1 MTIALHGSGISR
13 GIAVGAA
20 HIVQRNALD
29 VLEYA
34 VAQADVEPEVERLSA
49 AVEEAKQG
57 LRDLRGRI
65 PANTPA
71 DIAAFLDTHL
81 LMLEDPTLTDEPKR
95 LLRERRCNAEWALKM
110 QRDAIVSAF
119 DLIND
124 AYLRAR
130 RDDVDHVINRILR
143 ILLNHAPAKHESGE
157 GSLEGLILVADDLT
171 PADALLMQQ
180 HGIVGFVTECGGP
193 TSHTAII
200 ARSLGL
206 PGVVGVPHARQYLLD
221 GESLVLDG
229 DEGVVLGDA
238 DARILTYYRAR
249 RDERQKRVSR
259 LAKLKRAPA
268 VTADGVPIELLA
280 NVELQ
285 TDFDLARAAGAR
297 GVGLYRT
304 EFLYMNRLDVPS
316 EAEHFALYKR
326 LIEAFRQQ
334 PVTIRTLDLGAD
346 KQSGASLSARAHAAN
361 PALGMRA
368 VRLGLKEPELSLP
381 QLRAIVRA
389 SALGNVRLMIPMLSH
404 VDEVVQMRG
413 LIQGIQ
419 AEYAAQGI
427 SHDPNMPIGGML
439 EVPAAVAFADGFA
452 RTLDF
457 LSIGTNDLIQY
468 AVAIDR
474 VNEEVSYLYDPL
486 NPGVVRLIDMAIRH
500 ANAAACPIAMC
511 GEMAGDPRYTRLL
524 LGLGLRCF
532 SVHPSLLLEVK
543 QTITESQIAPLRKIV
558 GRALRTAEIG
568 RFRELMASL
577 MARPV

>member
-13 GIAVGAA
+13 GIALGAA
-20 HIVQRNALD
+20 HIVQRNALE

-34 VAQADVEPEVERLSA
+34 VAEPDIEREVERLSA

-57 LRDLRGRI
+57 LRELRARI
-65 PANTPA
+65 PPNTPA

-95 LLRERRCNAEWALKM
+95 LLRERRCNAEWALKL
-110 QRDAIVSAF
+110 QRDALVSAF
-119 DLIND
+119 DRMND

-130 RDDVDHVINRILR
+130 RDDVDHVINRVLR
-143 ILLNHAPAKHESGE
+143 ILLNHAPAKHESAE
-157 GSLEGLILVADDLT
+157 GSLEGLILVADDLS

-180 HGIVGFVTECGGP
+180 HGIVGFVTEYGGP

-206 PGVVGVPHARQYLLD
+206 PGVVGVPHARQYLRD
-221 GESLVLDG
+221 GEPLIVDG

-238 DARILTYYRAR
+238 DTLILGYYRTR
-249 RDERQKRVSR
+249 RDDRQKRVSR

-268 VTADGVPIELLA
+268 VTLDGVAIELLA

-304 EFLYMNRLDVPS
+304 EFIYMNRLDVPS

-334 PVTIRTLDLGAD
+334 PVTIRTLDIGAD
-346 KQSGASLSARAHAAN
+346 KQTSASVSSRANTIN

-368 VRLGLKEPELSLP
+368 VRLGLKEPELALP

-389 SALGNVRLMIPMLSH
+389 SALGCVRLMIPMLSH
-404 VDEVVQMRG
+404 VDEVAQMRG

-419 AEYAAQGI
+419 AEYVAQGI
-427 SHDPNMPIGGML
+427 PHDPDMPIGGML
-439 EVPAAVAFADGFA
+439 EVPAAVMFADGFA

-486 NPGVVRLIDMAIRH
+486 NPGVVRLIDTAIRH
-500 ANAAACPIAMC
+500 ADAAECPIAMC

-524 LGLGLRCF
+524 LGLGLRAF

-543 QTITESQIAPLRKIV
+543 QIITESEVAPLRKIV
-558 GRALRTAEIG
+558 GKALRTTDIV
-568 RFRELMASL
+568 RFRELLRSLSAS
-577 MARPV
+577 VD